1 MEERRWA
8 ERAARFGH
16 VAQGVS
22 FGLVAWLAIKV
33 ALHEG
38 GRTTD
43 RAGALRTISHHPV
56 GRIIVIALAVGF
68 GAYALWRLFEVF
80 MGETI
85 ERGKKRGIGKRLA
98 SLGKAAIYAA
108 LCYAAVRALT
118 GSGGGNEQKKA
129 TAGILGWPAGRYI
142 VYAIAGVIA
151 AAALWNLYRGATG
164 RFRKQLKTGEMSPR
178 ELKWTT
184 RVGVVGLLSRAVV
197 FGLIAA
203 FFFKAAHEYSAGEA
217 NGLDGALRKLAQQ
230 TYGSVLLGV
239 VAAGLAAFGVF
250 CLIQA
255 RYREV
260 CRGPLRREAGTPR
273 ASPPRRASPSARS
286 DAS

>member
-1 MEERRWA
+1 MEERHWT
-8 ERAARFGH
+8 ERAARFGL

-38 GRTTD
+38 GQTTD
-43 RAGALRTISHHPV
+43 RAGALRSIAHHSV
-56 GRIIVIALAVGF
+56 GRIIVLALAVGF
-68 GAYALWRLFEVF
+68 GAYALWRLFEAF

-85 ERGKKRGIGKRLA
+85 ERGKKRGIGKRIA

-118 GSGGGNEQKKA
+118 GSGNSGNGQKKA
-129 TAGILGWPAGRYI
+129 TAGILGWWQGRYI
-142 VYAIAGVIA
+142 VYAIAIGIA
-151 AAALWNLYRGATG
+151 GAALWNLYRGATG
-164 RFRKQLKTGEMSPR
+164 NFRKQLKTGEMSAR
-178 ELKWTT
+178 EIKWTT
-184 RVGVVGLLSRAVV
+184 RIGLVGLLSRAVV

-203 FFFKAAHEYSAGEA
+203 FFFKAAHDYNANEA
-217 NGLDGALRKLAQQ
+217 TGLDGALRKLAHES
-230 TYGSVLLGV
+230 YGSVLLGI
-239 VAAGLAAFGVF
+239 VAAGLAAFGLF

-260 CRGPLRREAGTPR
+260 
-273 ASPPRRASPSARS
+273 
-286 DAS
+286 